1 MSPGRRRGLW
11 LALVLL
17 LVGLGAAPA
26 PAAAR
31 SLENALLELQL
42 IPLAGTPAPF
52 TLERLGDGKKVS
64 LAEQRGRPVLLYFW
78 ATW

>member
-1 MSPGRRRGLW
+1 MSPGRRRRLS

-17 LVGLGAAPA
+17 LVGLGGAPA
-26 PAAAR
+26 TGR

-42 IPLAGTPAPF
+42 VPLTGTPTPF
-52 TLERLGDGKKVS
+52 TLERLTDGKKVS